1 VATFYSD
8 DTHPEYPLRCLIVED
23 QLMFL
28 QLLRSMLQALPGI
41 EISAVAS
48 SQAEA
53 LACCQAEPPDLLLLD
68 LSLPDG
74 DGIAVAESLAQ
85 LNPRAQVVVLSGQAS
100 SFICPAHLQPM
111 VHGVVDKTAAFSSL
125 QQVIATCLNQP
136 RAELTPRQ
144 QQIYGL
150 IGQGLSNK
158 EIARATA
165 LTVATVE
172 THRKA
177 IAQKLGV
184 RGAELIRQAALLGE
198 LNSLPGDIR

>member
-1 VATFYSD
+1 MGTFHCDGTY
-8 DTHPEYPLRCLIVED
+8 PERPLRCLIVED

-53 LACCQAEPPDLLLLD
+53 LACCQTDPPDLLLLD

-74 DGIAVAESLAQ
+74 DGIAVADSLAQ
-85 LNPRAQVVVLSGQAS
+85 LNPRAQLVVLSGQAS

-111 VHGVVDKTAAFSSL
+111 VRGVVNKTAAFSTL
-125 QQVIATCLNQP
+125 QQVIATCLDQP
-136 RAELTPRQ
+136 KPQLTPRQ

-158 EIARATA
+158 EIAQATA

-198 LNSLPGDIR
+198 LSP

>member
-1 VATFYSD
+1 MGTFHCDGTY
-8 DTHPEYPLRCLIVED
+8 PERPLRCLIVED

-53 LACCQAEPPDLLLLD
+53 LAYCQTDPPDLLLLD

-74 DGIAVAESLAQ
+74 DGIAVADSLAQ
-85 LNPRAQVVVLSGQAS
+85 LNPRAQLVVLSGQAS

-111 VHGVVDKTAAFSSL
+111 VRGVVDKTAAFSTL
-125 QQVIATCLNQP
+125 QQVIATCLDQP
-136 RAELTPRQ
+136 KPQLTPRQ

-198 LNSLPGDIR
+198 LSP